1 MKKDTNYIAAVEKA
15 ISEKYGKNTVQDFRK
30 DWNEQKEKIYL
41 NQLKSQVKKSS
52 SLKYKKKQK
61 LVGEIVI
68 SKPSTDK
75 KTERVCPVCKT
86 YSFSSQ
92 DDLYMNR
99 FQCCYKCYFDFV
111 DHQED
116 RWRAG
121 WRPNEEQ
128 LEAALL
134 RRKKNG

>member
-1 MKKDTNYIAAVEKA
+1 MNKKDTNYIAAVEKA

-30 DWNEQKEKIYL
+30 DWCEQKEKIYL
-41 NQLKSQVKKSS
+41 DQLKNQTEKIKHSKIRKE
-52 SLKYKKKQK
+52 KKQ
-61 LVGEIVI
+61 VGEVFI
-68 SKPSTDK
+68 SKPLSNK

-99 FQCCYKCYFDFV
+99 FQCCSKCYFDFV

-116 RWRAG
+116 RWKSG
-121 WRPNEEQ
+121 WRPSEEQ
-128 LEAALL
+128 LEIALL
-134 RRKKNG
+134 RRKK